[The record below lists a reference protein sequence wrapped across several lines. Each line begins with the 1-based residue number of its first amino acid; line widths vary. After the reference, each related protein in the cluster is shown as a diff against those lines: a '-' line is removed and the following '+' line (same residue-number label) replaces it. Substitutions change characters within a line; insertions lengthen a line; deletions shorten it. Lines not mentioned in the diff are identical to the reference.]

1 MSAIYNE
8 VLMRL
13 KEQRYEL
20 SLSQNEMA
28 RFVHMTQSNYSKVEL
43 ALRRL
48 SFGELKY
55 LCESPI
61 DIYYIFT
68 GIRSDNRHKDFLYD
82 LSYWELISY
91 IGIIYEIVDFYVKNG
106 TIGNWWKI
114 SKRMNYV
121 PLIRESQNSKNI
133 FLALRYFMNLQQKKM
148 AEKLGIDIKKFRDL
162 EKGRNLPDS
171 ELIWRLYDS
180 CYVSPAIVL
189 EDRKCL
195 ASEIATIL
203 DMIEIEHREK
213 IIEIFA
219 IIYRIK

>member
-1 MSAIYNE
+1 MRAIYNE
-8 VLMRL
+8 VLVRL
-13 KEQRYEL
+13 KEQRCEL

-43 ALRRL
+43 ALRCL

-68 GIRSDNRHKDFLYD
+68 GIRSDNINKDFLID
-82 LSYWELISY
+82 LSYWDLISY
-91 IGIIYEIVDFYVKNG
+91 IGIIYEIVDFYEKNDMMG
-106 TIGNWWKI
+106 KWGKI
-114 SKRMNYV
+114 SKRMSYV

-133 FLALRYFMNLQQKKM
+133 FLALRRFMNLQQKKM
-148 AEKLGIDIKKFRDL
+148 AEKLGLDIKKFRDL

-171 ELIWRLYDS
+171 ELVWRLYDS

-195 ASEIATIL
+195 VNEIATIL
-203 DMIEIEHREK
+203 DMIEMEYREK

-219 IIYRIK
+219 IIHRLK

>member
-1 MSAIYNE
+1 MSAIYNG
-8 VLMRL
+8 VLTRL
-13 KEQRYEL
+13 KEQRCDL

-61 DIYYIFT
+61 DVYYIFT
-68 GIRSDNRHKDFLYD
+68 GMRSDNEHKDFLVD
-82 LSYWELISY
+82 CSYWELSSY
-91 IGIIYEIVDFYVKNG
+91 IGIIYESVNFKDKNDKTG
-106 TIGNWWKI
+106 KWKKI
-114 SKRMNYV
+114 LKRMSYV
-121 PLIRESQNSKNI
+121 PLIRGSQNTKNI
-133 FLALRYFMNLQQKKM
+133 FLELRRFMNLPQKKM
-148 AEKLGIDIKKFRDL
+148 AEKLGLDIKKFRDL

-171 ELIWRLYDS
+171 ELVWRLYDS
-180 CYVSPAIVL
+180 CYVSPTIVL

-203 DMIEIEHREK
+203 DMIEMEYREK

-219 IIYRIK
+219 IIHRLK